1 MNPRTKSRVK
11 YTRITQLVLR
21 ACELIGAVGLLFC
34 VICVKGTDATTGWI
48 VRVPVCITWA
58 VVESRY

>member
-1 MNPRTKSRVK
+1 MSPRTKSRVK

-21 ACELIGAVGLLFC
+21 VCELVGAVGLLFC

-48 VRVPVCITWA
+48 TRVPVRITQKA
-58 VVESRY
+58 TEGRC

>member
-1 MNPRTKSRVK
+1 MSPRTKSRVK

-21 ACELIGAVGLLFC
+21 VSELIGAVGLLFC

-48 VRVPVCITWA
+48 IRVPVCITQKA
-58 VVESRY
+58 TEGRC